1 MQLNADRLLERLQ
14 AGALEAA
21 YFFHGDEPL
30 QLTELGDALRA
41 AAQRA
46 GIAERQVFDADT
58 NADWEAILG
67 ESQAMSLFAER
78 RLIEIRLGT
87 RNPDKRGTEVLEQLA
102 ELPAG
107 DDVYLVLAGALDG
120 RSRKQRWFKALEQG
134 MVCVGTRNPRPDQLP
149 GWLDRRAARLGKR
162 LTREAALLIADRVEG
177 NLLAAAQEVEKL
189 CLLVDAEHIDDATV
203 VQAVTDSAR
212 FDIFQ
217 FTDALERSDAARAL
231 RVLRGLREE
240 GTELPIVTW
249 ALGRALRPWAA
260 MAAAVGRGANVDKV
274 MGEYRIWDNRKPAVR
289 RLLERHDADAMAG
302 LLAYANFIDAC
313 AKGGRDGAPWDD
325 LEILTLRLC
334 GARGADALMAA
345 I

>member
-1 MQLNADRLLERLQ
+1 MQLNAERLLERLQ
-14 AGALEAA
+14 SGTLDPA
-21 YFFHGDEPL
+21 YFLYGDEPL

-46 GIAERQVFDADT
+46 GVVERQVFDADSGG
-58 NADWEAILG
+58 DWEAILG
-67 ESQAMSLFAER
+67 ESQALSLFASR

-87 RNPDKRGTEVLEQLA
+87 RNPDKRGTEILEHVA
-102 ELPAG
+102 ALPAG
-107 DDVYLVLAGALDG
+107 DDVYLVLAGAIDSRG
-120 RSRKQRWFKALEQG
+120 RKQRWFKALEQD
-134 MVCVGTRNPRPDQLP
+134 MVCVGTRNPRPEQLP
-149 GWLDRRAARLGKR
+149 GWLDRRAARFGKR
-162 LTREAALLIADRVEG
+162 LTRDAATLIADRVEG

-189 CLLVDAEHIDDATV
+189 CLLVDTERIDDDTV

-217 FTDALERSDAARAL
+217 FSDALERGDATRAL

-260 MAAAVGRGANVDKV
+260 MAAAVEQGSGIDKV
-274 MGEYRIWDNRKPAVR
+274 MTEYRVWDNRKPAVR
-289 RLLERHDADAMAG
+289 RLLERHDAVAMAE
-302 LLAYANFIDAC
+302 LVAYANFIDAC

-334 GARGADALMAA
+334 GVRGAKAMMAA
-345 I
+345 V

>member
-1 MQLNADRLLERLQ
+1 MQLNADRLLDRLQ
-14 AGALEAA
+14 SGTLDPA
-21 YFFHGDEPL
+21 YFLYGDEPL

-46 GIAERQVFDADT
+46 GIVERQVFDTDSAG
-58 NADWEAILG
+58 DWETIMG
-67 ESQAMSLFAER
+67 ESQALSLFAAR

-87 RNPDKRGTEVLEQLA
+87 RNPDKLGTDVLEHIA
-102 ELPAG
+102 GLPAG
-107 DDVYLVLAGALDG
+107 EDVYFVLAGAIDSRG
-120 RSRKQRWFKALEQG
+120 RKQRWFKALEG
-134 MVCVGTRNPRPDQLP
+134 GTVCVGTRNPRSDQLP
-149 GWLDRRAARLGKR
+149 AWLERRAARFGKR

-189 CLLVDAEHIDDATV
+189 CLLVDAERIDDDTV
-203 VQAVTDSAR
+203 IQAVTDSAR

-217 FTDALERSDAARAL
+217 FSDALERGDATRAL

-249 ALGRALRPWAA
+249 ALGRALRPWVA
-260 MAAAVGRGANVDKV
+260 MAAALARGSNVDKV
-274 MGEYRIWDNRKPAVR
+274 LNEYHVWDNRKAAVR
-289 RLLERHDADAMAG
+289 RLLERHDAAALAG

-334 GARGADALMAA
+334 GARGAEALMVAV
-345 I
+345 